1 MEIGV
6 LASTAIAI
14 LIPFLKSLVDG
25 MVKKTGEEIGVKT
38 GDYLWN
44 RASKLHKAI
53 KIKFSSLPTAQE
65 TLIALEKSPDN
76 TVMQEKLRYA
86 LINMF
91 EKDIEFA
98 KEITLITNETIIT
111 SNESSI
117 QTIIN
122 GDVGSVTNIGN
133 VQGDVHIG

>member
-6 LASTAIAI
+6 LTSTAIAI

-25 MVKKTGEEIGVKT
+25 MVKKTGEEIGAKS

-44 RASKLHKAI
+44 RASKLYKAI
-53 KIKFSSLPTAQE
+53 KIKFSSSPTAQE

-98 KEITLITNETIIT
+98 KEITLITNETTIT
-111 SNESSI
+111 SNESNI

>member
-6 LASTAIAI
+6 LTSTVITI

-25 MVKKTGEEIGVKT
+25 MVKKTGEEIGAKT

-44 RASKLHKAI
+44 RASKLHKAL
-53 KIKFSSLPTAQE
+53 KTKFSSSPKAQE
-65 TLIALEKSPDN
+65 TLTTLEKSPDN
-76 TVMQEKLRYA
+76 TAVQEQMHHVLQ
-86 LINMF
+86 NML
-91 EKDIEFA
+91 EKDGVFV
-98 KEITLITNETIIT
+98 KELTLIANENM
-111 SNESSI
+111 SNESHI
-117 QTIIN
+117 KTIIN

>member
-6 LASTAIAI
+6 LTSTVIAI

-25 MVKKTGEEIGVKT
+25 MVKKTGEEIGEKT

-53 KIKFSSLPTAQE
+53 KTKFSSSPKAQD
-65 TLIALEKSPDN
+65 TLKKKKKSPGNIATQEQMRYTLQNMLEKD
-76 TVMQEKLRYA
+76 V
-86 LINMF
+86 
-91 EKDIEFA
+91 EFV
-98 KEITLITNETIIT
+98 KELTLITNETTI
-111 SNESSI
+111 SNESHI

>member
-1 MEIGV
+1 MEIGI
-6 LASTAIAI
+6 LTSTVIAI

-25 MVKKTGEEIGVKT
+25 MVKKTGEKIGEKT

-53 KIKFSSLPTAQE
+53 KAKFSSSPNAQE
-65 TLIALEKSPDN
+65 TLTALEKSPDN
-76 TVMQEKLRYA
+76 STLQEQMRHVLQDV
-86 LINMF
+86 LH
-91 EKDIEFA
+91 KDVEFA
-98 KEITLITNETIIT
+98 KELTLITNEIT
-111 SNESSI
+111 SNESHI